1 MSSQRTVLLGLFF
14 FVTLGVLGYYT
25 LFLTEFTPF
34 KDRPEVSAYFRETN
48 GLRDGDPVLVA
59 GMRWGRVKKMTFDPN
74 APEEKR
80 IVLTAS
86 LYEPLELRRGATI
99 EIRDA
104 TLLGGKNVWI
114 DPGPAGAAPIPK
126 TEELYGVVSG
136 GLLDRVTGL
145 VKDSEASIGR
155 ILANVE
161 QVTVDLMEGK
171 GVLGRLIGNPELADQ
186 IEIAVRS
193 AAKALEDTQAITADA
208 RAGKGTVGLLL
219 ADDSLF
225 VDLAAS
231 AKKLSGLLDEATRL
245 TVEARSGEGTL
256 GLLVSNPTLA
266 AEIAAAAANVSSI
279 TQKINEGRGLIG
291 ALVNDDTLAQ
301 DVRDTIGGIA
311 RGEGTIGALI
321 VRPEVYED
329 LRTFMDNLASVTSTV
344 RSGQGSLGRLV
355 MEEEIYQQVKTALQI
370 VSRSL
375 EEYREAAPITT
386 FTSVF
391 FSAF

>member
-14 FVTLGVLGYYT
+14 LATLGILGYYT
-25 LFLTEFTPF
+25 LFLTEFTLF
-34 KDRPEVSAYFRETN
+34 KDRPELRVYFQETN
-48 GLRDGDPVLVA
+48 GLREGDPVLVA
-59 GMRWGRVKKMTFDPN
+59 GMRWGRVKKMTFDPD

-80 IVLTAS
+80 IVLTAI
-86 LYEPLELRRGATI
+86 LNDPLALREGATI

-126 TEELYGVVSG
+126 DREHYGVVSG

-145 VKDSEASIGR
+145 VADSEESIGR

-161 QVTVDLMEGK
+161 QVTVDLKEGK
-171 GVLGRLIGNPELADQ
+171 GTLGRLIGDQALADQ

-193 AAKALEDTQAITADA
+193 AAQTLENAQALTADA
-208 RAGKGTVGLLL
+208 RAGKGTVGKLF
-219 ADDSLF
+219 ADDQLF
-225 VDLAAS
+225 TDLAA
-231 AKKLSGLLDEATRL
+231 AARKLSGLLDEATRL
-245 TVEARSGEGTL
+245 ATEARTGDGALGRLVSDPTL
-256 GLLVSNPTLA
+256 G
-266 AEIAAAAANVSSI
+266 AEIAAAAASLGSI
-279 TQKINEGRGLIG
+279 TRKIDEGRGLVG
-291 ALVNDDTLAQ
+291 TLVNDDGLAQ
-301 DVRDTIGGIA
+301 DVRDTIGTIA

-321 VRPEVYED
+321 VRPEVYEN
-329 LRTFMDNLASVTSTV
+329 LRAITEDASVVMSTL
-344 RSGQGSLGRLV
+344 RSGQGSIGRLV
-355 MEEEIYQQVKTALQI
+355 MEDEIYQSVKTALQI